1 MPALV
6 LLVSLLVLPS
16 AFAQTFTPT
25 GSLNVARAGHQATLL
40 VDGHVLV
47 TGGYDASGNA
57 IAQAELFD
65 PGSGTWT
72 LTGRNVFA
80 RLEHTATL
88 LRDGRVLVAGGVGAL
103 SACTLAGTA
112 ELYDP
117 LTGSWSVT
125 NSALAPAGSGPV
137 AVRLLDGRVLVS
149 GGGNRCGSV
158 FSRASI
164 FDPVTGLWSATASS
178 MRVPRQFHSAIV
190 LPDGRVL
197 VAGGSTS
204 APFNLVA
211 SAEVFNPTLGTWCR
225 LGLPST
231 FPTAV

>member
-1 MPALV
+1 MSEVCYAHWHFWLMALVYVTHILCRGIATRDTPTKKVAMWLVCRSSWTSRTSRMPALV
-6 LLVSLLVLPS
+6 LLVSSIVLPS
-16 AFAQTFTPT
+16 ASAQTFTPT

-40 VDGHVLV
+40 ADGHVLV

-72 LTGRNVFA
+72 VTGRNVFA

-88 LRDGRVLVAGGVGAL
+88 LQDGRVLVAGGVGNL
-103 SACTLAGTA
+103 SACTFAGTA

-117 LTGSWSVT
+117 LTGLWSVT

-149 GGGNRCGSV
+149 GGGNRCG
-158 FSRASI
+158 
-164 FDPVTGLWSATASS
+164 
-178 MRVPRQFHSAIV
+178 
-190 LPDGRVL
+190 
-197 VAGGSTS
+197 
-204 APFNLVA
+204 
-211 SAEVFNPTLGTWCR
+211 
-225 LGLPST
+225 
-231 FPTAV
+231 

>member
-6 LLVSLLVLPS
+6 LLVSSIVLPS
-16 AFAQTFTPT
+16 ASAQTFTPT

-57 IAQAELFD
+57 VAQAELFD

-72 LTGRNVFA
+72 LTGRNVFG

-88 LRDGRVLVAGGVGAL
+88 LQDGRVLVAGGVGAL
-103 SACTLAGTA
+103 SACTPAGTA

-125 NSALAPAGSGPV
+125 SSLLAPATSGAI

-158 FSRASI
+158 SSTASI
-164 FDPVTGLWSATASS
+164 FDPVTGTWSATAS
-178 MRVPRQFHSAIV
+178 MRVPRQLHSAI
-190 LPDGRVL
+190 LLADGRVL